1 MNEPRESFPSPS
13 VIRPESPSK
22 PTPTLAPRTEVKDPL
37 TSSDS
42 SGNDISSPVEDDSRQ
57 VQLSQELSR
66 KIINMV
72 ELKRLASLGIPD
84 GAGIRST
91 VWKWLL
97 SYLPSDKG
105 LRASELAKK
114 RSQHKHF
121 KEDLLNNPVSFS

>member
-1 MNEPRESFPSPS
+1 MNEPHESFPSPS

-22 PTPTLAPRTEVKDPL
+22 PTPALAPRTEVKDPL

-84 GAGIRST
+84 GAGIQST
-91 VWKWLL
+91 WLL

-121 KEDLLNNPVSFS
+121 KEDLLNNPISFS